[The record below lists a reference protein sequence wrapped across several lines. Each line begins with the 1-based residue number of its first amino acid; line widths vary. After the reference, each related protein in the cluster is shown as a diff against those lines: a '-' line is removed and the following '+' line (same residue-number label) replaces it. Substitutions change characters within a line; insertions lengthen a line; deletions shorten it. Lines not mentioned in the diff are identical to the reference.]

1 MGESTMIAIALVLMG
16 VSVFVSI
23 IPFVPGPLLV
33 WAIGL
38 VFGILNDFER
48 VTYLAFGVM
57 TVLMIAG
64 STSDYWLPALGF
76 KMKGGS
82 FLTTLGS
89 VGGGI
94 VGTFVVPVPLFG
106 TVIGMVIGALGVEL
120 MRAGDWRRAL
130 NAGRTSFELYLIGV
144 AFEVTVSLAIA
155 AVFVAS
161 IWLTG

>member
-1 MGESTMIAIALVLMG
+1 MAESTMIVVALVLMG
-16 VSVFVSI
+16 ASVLVSL

-33 WAIGL
+33 WAVGL
-38 VFGILNDFER
+38 VFAILNDFER
-48 VTYLAFGVM
+48 VTYFAFGVM
-57 TVLMIAG
+57 TVLMVAG

-94 VGTFVVPVPLFG
+94 VGTFVIPVPLFG
-106 TVIGMVIGALGVEL
+106 TVIGMVLGALGVEL
-120 MRAGDWRRAL
+120 MRAGDWRRAVD
-130 NAGRTSFELYLIGV
+130 AGRTSFELYLIGV